1 MLKLIYDKKNNCYVL
16 DIKEQYIVGTDD
28 IGECKEIALELIN
41 THINEYINNRLRM
54 HVEVEVVPTV
64 QAPLEV

>member
-1 MLKLIYDKKNNCYVL
+1 MLKLFYDKKTNCYVL

-28 IGECKEIALELIN
+28 IGECKEMVLDMISN
-41 THINEYINNRLRM
+41 HINEYVNKRLSM
-54 HVEVEVVPTV
+54 IEPTV

>member
-1 MLKLIYDKKNNCYVL
+1 MLKLFYDKKTNCYVL

-28 IGECKEIALELIN
+28 IGECKEMVLNMISN
-41 THINEYINNRLRM
+41 HMNEYVNKRLSM
-54 HVEVEVVPTV
+54 HIEPVEPTV

>member
-1 MLKLIYDKKNNCYVL
+1 MLKLFYDKKTNCYVL

-28 IGECKEIALELIN
+28 IGECKEMVLNMISN
-41 THINEYINNRLRM
+41 QMNEYVNKRLSM
-54 HVEVEVVPTV
+54 HIEPVEPTV